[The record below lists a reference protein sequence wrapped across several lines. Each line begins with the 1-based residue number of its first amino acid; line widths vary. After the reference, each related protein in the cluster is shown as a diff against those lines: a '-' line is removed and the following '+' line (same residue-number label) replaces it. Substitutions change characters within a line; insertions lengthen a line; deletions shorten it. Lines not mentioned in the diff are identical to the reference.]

1 MARIKCILNERRLA
15 YEGAVKLLERQRAEE
30 NHKSTPVV
38 RCEYLFRLMINTLM

>member
-30 NHKSTPVV
+30 KHKSTLADAVV
-38 RCEYLFRLMINTLM
+38 RCKDANISFGS